1 MNKKEAK
8 KILEEFN
15 KYKNKEKIFAKKTFL
30 YKYLVMVSNRK
41 NR

>member
-1 MNKKEAK
+1 MNKKKAK

-41 NR
+41 SR